1 MLPLGILLLLGAC
14 LCLASALGVIGGS
27 DKTVK
32 ARLLVS
38 STGGGRASGPADTA
52 GPDLLAH
59 DGRRS
64 GVMKVLASA
73 SAVSKIERNIM
84 LAGRP
89 EGLTLSKVLVL
100 KPVLALVG
108 LLILFTLVS
117 DGGGLVMWLIGI
129 ALVVACFFL
138 PDVFVNNR
146 AEARQLEILHELPD
160 VLDQVTI
167 SIEAGL
173 GFESAFARI
182 GERRQG
188 PLADEIVRTV
198 QDMRLGMSRREA
210 YQALADRT
218 DVDDLRSFVKAIT
231 QAEQYGVSIA
241 TVVRNQSV
249 EMRFRR
255 KARAEAA
262 ALRVPVKIL
271 FPLMTCIFPVLFIV
285 VLAPAF
291 IELAKNLTQ
300 LN

>member
-1 MLPLGILLLLGAC
+1 MLPLGLLLLMGSC
-14 LCLASALGVIGGS
+14 LLLASALGVIGGS
-27 DKTVK
+27 DKAVR
-32 ARLLVS
+32 ARLAVDGPARS
-38 STGGGRASGPADTA
+38 SGPADTA
-52 GPDLLAH
+52 GPDLLV
-59 DGRRS
+59 DERRT
-64 GVMKVLASA
+64 GVMKVLSSA
-73 SAVSKIERNIM
+73 AAVSTIERNIM

-89 EGLTLSKVLVL
+89 DGLTIGRVLVL

-108 LLILFTLVS
+108 LLILVTIVS
-117 DGGGLVMWLIGI
+117 DGGGLLMWVVGI
-129 ALVVACFFL
+129 ALVVACYFL
-138 PDVFVNNR
+138 PDVVVKNR
-146 AEARQLEILHELPD
+146 AEARQLKILQELPD

-210 YQALADRT
+210 YQALAART

-291 IELAKNLTQ
+291 IELAKNLGDFT
-300 LN
+300 

>member
-1 MLPLGILLLLGAC
+1 MLPLGILLVLGAC
-14 LCLASALGVIGGS
+14 LLLASALGVVGAT

-32 ARLLVS
+32 ARLLVTPS
-38 STGGGRASGPADTA
+38 GRSSGPAESA

-59 DGRRS
+59 DGSRS

-73 SAVSKIERNIM
+73 AAVSKIERNIM

-89 EGLTLSKVLVL
+89 EGLTLSRVLVL
-100 KPVLALVG
+100 KPVLALLG

-117 DGGGLVMWLIGI
+117 DGGGKMMWAVGI

-138 PDVFVNNR
+138 PDVFVKNR

-255 KARAEAA
+255 KARAEAT

-291 IELAKNLTQ
+291 IELANNLGA
-300 LN
+300 LK

>member
-1 MLPLGILLLLGAC
+1 MLPLGILLVLGAC
-14 LCLASALGVIGGS
+14 LLLASALGVIGGS

-32 ARLLVS
+32 ARLMVS
-38 STGGGRASGPADTA
+38 AASRSSAAADSA

-59 DGRRS
+59 DGSRS
-64 GVMKVLASA
+64 GVMKALASA

-89 EGLTLSKVLVL
+89 EGLTLGKVLVL

-108 LLILFTLVS
+108 VLILLAIVS
-117 DGGGLVMWLIGI
+117 DGGGLVTWLIGI

-182 GERRQG
+182 GERREG

-271 FPLMTCIFPVLFIV
+271 FPLMTCIFPVLFVV

-291 IELAKNLTQ
+291 IELAKNLGDF
-300 LN
+300 N

>member
-1 MLPLGILLLLGAC
+1 MLLIGILLVAGAC
-14 LCLASALGVIGGS
+14 LLLASALGVIGGS
-27 DKTVK
+27 DRTVR
-32 ARLLVS
+32 ARLTAGNLAQS
-38 STGGGRASGPADTA
+38 SLPTEAA
-52 GPDLLAH
+52 GPDLLV
-59 DGRRS
+59 DEGRS

-73 SAVSKIERNIM
+73 TAVSKIERNIM

-89 EGLTLSKVLVL
+89 DGLTLSRILLL
-100 KPVLALVG
+100 KPLLTGVGILALFS
-108 LLILFTLVS
+108 IVS
-117 DGGGLVMWLIGI
+117 DGASRLMWVIGI
-129 ALVVACFFL
+129 GLVVACYFA
-138 PDVFVNNR
+138 PDIIIKRR
-146 AEARQLEILHELPD
+146 AEARQLQILQELPD

-182 GERRQG
+182 GDRRQG

-210 YQALADRT
+210 YQALANRT
-218 DVDDLRSFVKAIT
+218 DVEDLRSFVKAIT

-262 ALRVPVKIL
+262 ALKVPVKIL
-271 FPLMTCIFPVLFIV
+271 FPLMACIFPVLFIV

-291 IELAKNLTQ
+291 IELAENLGDFS
-300 LN
+300 